1 MNNELYDSNKNNKIL
16 NYISVFRLK
25 RMEED
30 AEREREAKE
39 EEERMAKQRAEV
51 ERERRRK
58 EEYQR
63 KLDDMKRKQAQVLHL
78 KVQDTKTVKHKS
90 FTLKFKTQRQ

>member
-1 MNNELYDSNKNNKIL
+1 MTVPGLVLYHCKKTFSHYHSIL

-51 ERERRRK
+51 
-58 EEYQR
+58 
-63 KLDDMKRKQAQVLHL
+63 LN
-78 KVQDTKTVKHKS
+78 
-90 FTLKFKTQRQ
+90 